1 MGKCVLDG
9 IKIIPHSIHSL
20 IRTFQ
25 QSQSYT
31 HSYLLEVLELLVARQ
46 ALLLVHAP
54 VDGDGGEVLLDEEL
68 REGDAPLHAL
78 DEDDHLGTDGRTDG

>member
-54 VDGDGGEVLLDEEL
+54 VDGDGGDIRGFEGHRGGDVTVKSDAEEK
-68 REGDAPLHAL
+68 
-78 DEDDHLGTDGRTDG
+78 